1 MILLVIVLSVIYLL
15 VTLYI
20 VSTFIIFCVIRGG
33 PFLDTV
39 LGAIILLLFWPITY
53 LYKNI
58 LI

>member
-33 PFLDTV
+33 AFSRHGV
-39 LGAIILLLFWPITY
+39 RGNYFIVILADYVPL
-53 LYKNI
+53 
-58 LI
+58 